1 MAVKLAT
8 MCAAAATVLLLVGA
22 RDALHRTRI
31 PSPVRLRTA
40 SGHISGAVLRIAMRI
55 GASFGVHRLA
65 APKSLADR
73 VAAAGSP
80 RSLGVRDWTALKCT
94 GAIAALLGA
103 ALSAGSLPGRLG
115 LASVVVAPA
124 AGYLLPDYW
133 LGRTAHL
140 RADAALHELPGM
152 LDLLRVTIEAG
163 HSPLAAMG
171 LVGMR
176 FDGPLAAEWRAAAAQ
191 VALGVPQDAAL
202 KQVCRRVPIPGVHA
216 FVETL
221 AYSNRAGL
229 SLADALA
236 AQAAAARHARR
247 QQIREQAARAGP
259 KMQLVVALVLVP
271 SVMLTLGAVLA
282 AEFTGAGAGLD
293 Y

>member
-1 MAVKLAT
+1 MKLAT
-8 MCAAAATVLLLVGA
+8 VCAAAATVLLLLGT
-22 RDALHRTRI
+22 RDTLHRARI
-31 PSPVRLRTA
+31 PSPVRLRLAT
-40 SGHISGAVLRIAMRI
+40 GHIPRAVLGIAMRI
-55 GASFGVHRLA
+55 GSSFGVHRVA
-65 APKSLADR
+65 TPKSLADR

-80 RSLGVRDWTALKCT
+80 GRLRVRDWTALKCA
-94 GAIAALLGA
+94 GAIVALLGA
-103 ALSAGSLPGRLG
+103 ALTAGSYPGRLG
-115 LASVVVAPA
+115 FALVAVAPA

-133 LGRTAHL
+133 LARTARL
-140 RADAALHELPGM
+140 RSDAALHELPGM

-163 HSPLAAMG
+163 SSPLAAMG
-171 LVGMR
+171 LVGLR

-191 VALGVPQDAAL
+191 AALGVPQDAAL
-202 KQVCRRVPIPGVHA
+202 EQVGHRVPVAGVRT

-221 AYSNRAGL
+221 AYSKRAGL

-236 AQAAAARHARR
+236 AQAAAARHVRR

>member
-1 MAVKLAT
+1 MAT
-8 MCAAAATVLLLVGA
+8 
-22 RDALHRTRI
+22 DHI
-31 PSPVRLRTA
+31 PR
-40 SGHISGAVLRIAMRI
+40 AVLGIAMRI
-55 GASFGVHRLA
+55 GSSFGVHRVA
-65 APKSLADR
+65 TPESLAER

-80 RSLGVRDWTALKCT
+80 GSLRVRDWTALKCA
-94 GAIAALLGA
+94 GAIVALLGA
-103 ALSAGSLPGRLG
+103 ALTAGSYPGRLEF
-115 LASVVVAPA
+115 AVVVVAPA

-133 LGRTAHL
+133 LGRTARG

-163 HSPLAAMG
+163 RSPLAAMG
-171 LVGMR
+171 LVGLR

-202 KQVCRRVPIPGVHA
+202 EQVGRRVPVAGVHT

-221 AYSNRAGL
+221 AYSKRAGL